1 MEDIKSTPE
10 QLFAI
15 MMKERID
22 VLEDTVRQLQED
34 VKDLRLKSNQSL
46 FHLFTLT
53 INTVDDDEPC
63 QSLIDSCLDD
73 VFRHRDVYEPS
84 FAAWTFSSNTI
95 RIAISLSEQIG
106 EGQMKELIQSDG
118 YTIENHNTLDFALFK
133 ELFYNES
140 VVEDDDNDA
149 IFFPHPGFTI
159 EYWWRHTTDFDTD
172 VDLYPHMTN
181 QPFTK
186 SDNYGRSASVQQY
199 LREKIYVRK
208 EWSDLLRFH
217 YIF

>member
-34 VKDLRLKSNQSL
+34 VKDLTLKSNQSL

-73 VFRHRDVYEPS
+73 ILRYREVYQPS
-84 FAAWTFSSNTI
+84 FAAWSISGNTM
-95 RIAISLSEQIG
+95 RIAMSLYQQTG
-106 EGQMKELIQSDG
+106 AGQMKEMIKSDA
-118 YTIENHNTLDFALFK
+118 YKIDNHNTLDFALFK
-133 ELFYNES
+133 ELFYS
-140 VVEDDDNDA
+140 DRVIEDDDNDA
-149 IFFPHPGFTI
+149 MFFPHPRYNI

-172 VDLYPHMTN
+172 VDLYPNMTE

-199 LREKIYVRK
+199 LRDKIYVHK
-208 EWSDLLRFH
+208 DWSDLLRLH